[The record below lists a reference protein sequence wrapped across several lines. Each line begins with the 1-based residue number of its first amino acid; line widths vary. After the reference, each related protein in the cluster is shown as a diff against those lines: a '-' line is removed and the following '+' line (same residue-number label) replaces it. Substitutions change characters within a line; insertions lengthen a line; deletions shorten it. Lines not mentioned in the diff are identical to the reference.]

1 MRYPFH
7 IEWTSPETLSLTMN
21 EQKIDVKIREDPGGV
36 IIATIGGK
44 MHRIVGKDEAL
55 GLR

>member
-1 MRYPFH
+1 
-7 IEWTSPETLSLTMN
+7 MN